1 METARAKDR
10 NTKPRF
16 IGSFAPLEPPPRRF
30 LQTLGPG
37 LITGASDDDPSG
49 IATYSQVGAQYGFSI
64 LWTMVFSYPLMS
76 AIQEISARVGRVTGR
91 GIAANLRHHYPR
103 WLLFPII
110 TLLLTA
116 NTLNLGADIGAM
128 GAALRLL
135 IGGPA
140 SLYAAVFALGSLLL
154 EIFLSYNRYA
164 KILKW
169 LCLALFAYVGVVF
182 AVKVPWG
189 EALHGTF
196 VPHVTFSG
204 EYLTALIAVLGTTI
218 SPYLF
223 FWQASAEVEEMHAVP
238 ARKAAQANAP
248 GGAEGIRPHPAG
260 YLPGHGGLES
270 HRLFHHADRRR
281 HAARARQDAHRH
293 GGAGGGSLA
302 AHRRARLRSCFSAS
316 ASSAP
321 GLLAIPVLAGSAAYA
336 ISEGLH
342 WRTGLERKP
351 NEAIGFYAVLAVATL
366 LGLAMN
372 FTSMDPI
379 RALFWSAVIN
389 GVVAVPVMIVMML
402 MTTNPKVMGEFTL
415 PGGLRFMG
423 WLATAVMALA
433 AIGLF
438 ATWGK

>member
-1 METARAKDR
+1 MQTAAGKSDPSE
-10 NTKPRF
+10 KS
-16 IGSFAPLEPPPRRF
+16 SFAPLEPPPRRF

-49 IATYSQVGAQYGFSI
+49 IATYSQVGAQFGFSI
-64 LWTMVFSYPLMS
+64 LWTMLFSYPLMT
-76 AIQEISARVGRVTGR
+76 AIQEICARVGRVTGR
-91 GIAANLRHHYPR
+91 GIAANLRTHYPR
-103 WLLFPII
+103 WLLFPLIA
-110 TLLLTA
+110 LLLIA

-128 GAALRLL
+128 GAALKLL

-154 EIFLSYNRYA
+154 EIMLSYTRYA
-164 KILKW
+164 KVLKW

-189 EALHGTF
+189 EALRGT
-196 VPHVTFSG
+196 VLPHVALNA

-223 FWQASAEVEEMHAVP
+223 FWQASAEVEEMHAIPGEKPLKRTPEAAP
-238 ARKAAQANAP
+238 AEFARIRWDTYLGMGVSNLIAFFIILTAAVTLHSHGVTKIDTAAQA
-248 GGAEGIRPHPAG
+248 AEALRPVAGQFAFLLFGIG
-260 YLPGHGGLES
+260 IIGT
-270 HRLFHHADRRR
+270 
-281 HAARARQDAHRH
+281 
-293 GGAGGGSLA
+293 
-302 AHRRARLRSCFSAS
+302 
-316 ASSAP
+316 

-342 WRTGLERKP
+342 WRAGLEKRP
-351 NEAIGFYAVLAVATL
+351 NEAIGFYAVLSAATL

-389 GVVAVPVMIVMML
+389 GVVAVPIMVVTML
-402 MTTNPKVMGEFTL
+402 MAANRKVMGDFTL

-423 WLATAVMALA
+423 WLATAVMGLA

-438 ATWGK
+438 VTWGN

>member
-1 METARAKDR
+1 MEDAPDGSERAG
-10 NTKPRF
+10 F
-16 IGSFAPLEPPPRRF
+16 SAPLEPPPRRF
-30 LQTLGPG
+30 LHTLGPG

-49 IATYSQVGAQYGFSI
+49 IGTYSQVGAQFGFSI
-64 LWTMVFSYPLMS
+64 LWTMLFSYPLMT

-91 GIAANLRHHYPR
+91 GIAANLRHYYPR
-103 WLLFPII
+103 WLLFPVIA
-110 TLLLTA
+110 LLLIA

-128 GAALRLL
+128 GAALKLL

-140 SLYAAVFALGSLLL
+140 SLYAATFAVGSLLL

-164 KILKW
+164 KVLKW

-182 AVKVPWG
+182 AVRVPWG
-189 EALHGTF
+189 EALRGTVLPSIAF
-196 VPHVTFSG
+196 NA

-223 FWQASAEVEEMHAVP
+223 FWQASAEVEEMNAVAGEKP
-238 ARKAAQANAP
+238 LKRAPQEAPTEFARIRIDTYLGMGVSNLIAFFIILTAAVTLHTHGQTHIDTASQA
-248 GGAEGIRPHPAG
+248 AEALRPVAGKLAFLLFGIG
-260 YLPGHGGLES
+260 IIGT
-270 HRLFHHADRRR
+270 
-281 HAARARQDAHRH
+281 
-293 GGAGGGSLA
+293 
-302 AHRRARLRSCFSAS
+302 
-316 ASSAP
+316 

-342 WRTGLERKP
+342 WRTGLERRP
-351 NEAIGFYAVLAVATL
+351 NEAIGFYAVLTAATL
-366 LGLAMN
+366 LGLGLN

-389 GVVAVPVMIVMML
+389 GVVAVPIMVVMML
-402 MTTNPKVMGEFTL
+402 MATNSKVMGDFTL
-415 PGGLRFMG
+415 PAGLKLMG
-423 WLATAVMALA
+423 WLATTVMALA

>member
-1 METARAKDR
+1 MSIAPD
-10 NTKPRF
+10 
-16 IGSFAPLEPPPRRF
+16 GSKSELPPEESLSPLEPPPRRF

-49 IATYSQVGAQYGFSI
+49 IATYSQVGAQFGFSV
-64 LWTMVFSYPLMS
+64 LWTMLFSYPLMT

-91 GIAANLRHHYPR
+91 GIAANLRHYYPR
-103 WLLFPII
+103 WLMFPVIA
-110 TLLLTA
+110 LLLIA

-128 GAALRLL
+128 GAALKLL
-135 IGGPA
+135 VGGPA
-140 SLYAAVFALGSLLL
+140 TLYAAVFAVGSLLL
-154 EIFLSYNRYA
+154 EIFMSYNRYA
-164 KILKW
+164 KVLKW
-169 LCLALFAYVGVVF
+169 LCVALFAYVGVVF

-189 EALHGTF
+189 EAVRGTLW
-196 VPHVTFSG
+196 PHIAFNA

-223 FWQASAEVEEMHAVP
+223 FWQASAEVEEMRAVP
-238 ARKAAQANAP
+238 GEKPLKITPHEAPAEFARIRLDTCLGMGVSNLIAFFIILTAAVTLHAHGQTHIDTAAQA
-248 GGAEGIRPHPAG
+248 AEALRPVAGQFAFLLFGVGIIG
-260 YLPGHGGLES
+260 T
-270 HRLFHHADRRR
+270 
-281 HAARARQDAHRH
+281 
-293 GGAGGGSLA
+293 
-302 AHRRARLRSCFSAS
+302 
-316 ASSAP
+316 

-342 WRTGLERKP
+342 WRAGLERRP
-351 NEAIGFYAVLAVATL
+351 GEAVGFYAVLSVATL
-366 LGLAMN
+366 LGLGMT

-402 MTTNPKVMGEFTL
+402 MAANPRVMGEFTL
-415 PGGLRFMG
+415 PGGLKTMG
-423 WLATAVMALA
+423 WLATAVMGLA